1 MTDNPQCPPKLNC
14 SSSGQSEELVTQV
27 STDST
32 YNASLRNVAEGQNP
46 CHSAQSTPYS
56 KDCAVKATSIPETVA
71 PLAVVQNDSTTTS
84 PMMVQPSSNT
94 PTASFESCSNGTQT
108 KLDRHNASLSHA
120 LAQSPIVKFVSY
132 PLLFPLL
139 DRDDKNKFIEQIIK
153 RYELWESGQYKKWY
167 MCCVFDVIVLADLF
181 YGYVRDKLEIVITIH
196 LKK

>member
-1 MTDNPQCPPKLNC
+1 MDNLPCQLKPSCL
-14 SSSGQSEELVTQV
+14 SYGQSGDLAIQA

-32 YNASLRNVAEGQNP
+32 CNVSSHSAVADLNP
-46 CHSAQSTPYS
+46 SPLAQSTPCS
-56 KDCAVKATSIPETVA
+56 NDCAAKVTSSPETVA

-94 PTASFESCSNGTQT
+94 PTASFEGCSNGTQT